1 MDPKHDSGRMALAPG
16 AATNTPNYA
25 FPTRSTREGQPTP
38 APFPAPFPRVDD
50 HIVQPEVT
58 RDEVIC
64 GRKVVA
70 MPANPPHADT
80 QVQVDFVI
88 MPHVREG
95 YVASADLLTRV
106 SDKSNFATD
115 VGIRKEGID
124 PQTDA
129 RYLEELSFEIVN
141 EQTLS
146 DVTEKACELMKRG
159 VRRVFAI
166 FVKTGEIS
174 EWSKTQSQF
183 VALAKDSVVED
194 PLFIRPMAVQALID
208 RTLASAEVVRA
219 LDQQGHPEIAKIEQ
233 RGIDKGHKK
242 GLDEGHKKG
251 LDEGHKKGL
260 DEALGM
266 SRNMLV
272 RLARMRF
279 GELPA
284 SILNR
289 IHSADAQAV
298 TVWADTIE
306 QASSLDAVFGL

>member
-16 AATNTPNYA
+16 AATNAPNYA
-25 FPTRSTREGQPTP
+25 FPTQSTSEGQPS
-38 APFPAPFPRVDD
+38 PFPRVDD
-50 HIVQPEVT
+50 HIVQPEVS
-58 RDEVIC
+58 RDQVIC

-124 PQTDA
+124 PKTDA

-141 EQTLS
+141 EQSLS
-146 DVTEKACELMKRG
+146 DVTDKARELMKRG

-174 EWSKTQSQF
+174 EWSKTKNEF
-183 VALAKDSVVED
+183 VALPKDSVVED
-194 PLFIRPMAVQALID
+194 PLFIRPLAAQALID
-208 RTLASAEVVRA
+208 RALASAEVVRA
-219 LDQQGHPEIAKIEQ
+219 LDQQGNPEIAKIEQ
-233 RGIDKGHKK
+233 RGHEEGVK
-242 GLDEGHKKG
+242 EGHKKG

-272 RLARMRF
+272 RWARMRF

-289 IHSADAQAV
+289 IHSADAQAL
-298 TVWADTIE
+298 TAWADKIE
-306 QASSLDAVFGL
+306 QAPSLNDVFDP